1 MCHCTWLESNLNPR
15 FLPACYRIWAGYIW
29 GSSLPAIGYGQDI
42 YGVPLTPTTKNPA
55 LVMLKKLTP
64 ERRPTWRAFRNFTF
78 VASFFLQLPKSSR
91 LWAFSVFD
99 EPWRTDGKQ
108 VSLEHLSDNR

>member
-1 MCHCTWLESNLNPR
+1 MLTSNSQSSCLRPGGLTLQMCHCTWLESNLNPWS
-15 FLPACYRIWAGYIW
+15 LSAC
-29 GSSLPAIGYGQDI
+29 
-42 YGVPLTPTTKNPA
+42 TPTTENPA

-108 VSLEHLSDNR
+108 ASLEHLSDNR